1 MNYYK
6 NQLNKF
12 NTIYRRA
19 NSVNGINDAYFVRKT
34 KLGNIFI
41 ELLKELE
48 KVKDY
53 DVMTDFDFNFSVRLY
68 QMSSNLNTDKTPW
81 LFYEKLP
88 EDYVVKLMEV
98 IAVTNDAN
106 LTKSDYILLLHAS
119 YENERMEG
127 ALTGLPLGMLYD
139 VFTPVYEEAY
149 ERWHKKKFSS

>member
-1 MNYYK
+1 
-6 NQLNKF
+6 
-12 NTIYRRA
+12 
-19 NSVNGINDAYFVRKT
+19 VNGINDAYFVRKT